1 MEIAI
6 SVLIGI
12 ALGVGTTLAFIFGEH
27 VVMSKK
33 EWKESQLTTNA
44 IISRMDKLVAE
55 NAKLR
60 VALATGVMAE
70 DAKKVAA
77 VTMAAL
83 DAVIKAKVVMQE
95 CTAFDSDESIAKKI
109 EAAKAKRSLSEM
121 LADGGTPSSE
131 RIQK

>member
-1 MEIAI
+1 MEIVI

-12 ALGVGTTLAFIFGEH
+12 ALGVGATLGFIFGEH

-33 EWKESQLTTNA
+33 DWKERELLTSA
-44 IISRMDKLVAE
+44 IISRLDKLVAE

-70 DAKKVAA
+70 DAKKIAA

-95 CTAFDSDESIAKKI
+95 CTAFDSDECIAKKI

-121 LADGGTPSSE
+121 LADGGMPSSE
-131 RIQK
+131 RFKQ